1 MYAYCFY
8 VAMSKSPKQL
18 PNCRNKSHSY
28 CLQWDPLSCLPLH
41 SNMYNR
47 FLPCPF
53 YMNYLPATCLTVNIY
68 NKNLS
73 CPGADLGFQVT
84 GGGRSKIFFFVI
96 SCEKSRFYAQKSYF
110 FQFLGGCA
118 LPLDPPLQ
126 SMQVDCSN
134 KTSKE

>member
-73 CPGADLGFQVT
+73 SPGADLGFQVT
-84 GGGRSKIFFFVI
+84 GGGAVKFFFWLFRVKNHDFTPKNHI
-96 SCEKSRFYAQKSYF
+96 FSNFW
-110 FQFLGGCA
+110 GGVRS
-118 LPLDPPLQ
+118 PLDPPLQ